1 MKIPEGMNESEVVE
15 SIQKVARNLAP
26 SFVFGYLSSED
37 IEQEA
42 VIFGIE
48 ALEKFDSTKS
58 ALETFLYTCVRNRL
72 ISYKRDNFHRSSPPC
87 KCEICRNA
95 ETEAEGMNCPR
106 FAAWMERNRAKKVIM
121 EPLSM
126 SRKVGPGKEHPTSKT
141 VVIQNDNGY
150 DISEVVARRE
160 LLRIIDE
167 HLPISYR
174 IDYCRMLEGLSVA
187 KPKREKL
194 LEIIKD
200 IIREHYH
207 GEETWE
213 TE

>member
-1 MKIPEGMNESEVVE
+1 MRESEVLE
-15 SIQKVARNLAP
+15 SIQKVARNLAS
-26 SFVFGYLSSED
+26 SFVFGYLSVED

-48 ALEKFDSTKS
+48 ALEKFDASKS

-87 KCEICRNA
+87 KCEICRA
-95 ETEAEGMNCPR
+95 AKTESEAMNCPR
-106 FAAWMERNRAKKVIM
+106 FAAWMERNRAKKTIM
-121 EPLSM
+121 EPLSI
-126 SRKVGPGKEHPTSKT
+126 SRKTGPGKEHPSSNK
-141 VVIQNDNGY
+141 VIVQKDNNC
-150 DISEVVARRE
+150 DIAEIVARRE

-174 IDYCRMLEGLSVA
+174 VDYCRLLEGLSVA

-194 LEIIKD
+194 LEVIKE
-200 IIREHYH
+200 IIREYYR